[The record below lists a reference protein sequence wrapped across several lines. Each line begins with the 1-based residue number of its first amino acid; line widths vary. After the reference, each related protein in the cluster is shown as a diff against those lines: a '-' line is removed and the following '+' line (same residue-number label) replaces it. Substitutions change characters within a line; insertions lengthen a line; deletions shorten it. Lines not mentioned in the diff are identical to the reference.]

1 MVVFSMLAGVREGV
15 TMNNTF
21 SPSRSYDS
29 QLNNLTDEG
38 SSLVEPNKWVY
49 FNSFAATSVFPI

>member
-38 SSLVEPNKWVY
+38 SSLVEPNK
-49 FNSFAATSVFPI
+49 